1 LNPRRYRLLADEYP
15 VIAHSLSR
23 ARANM
28 QTPAVAAG
36 PMPPGIST
44 EVPGQNGIPFVRAA
58 APPRTAVHTITGP
71 IALSGAQQP
80 IMISMPGSG
89 YMLWEDLFVQIVV
102 SGTGNSSGTT
112 VALAEDAPWAAI
124 ASVTLDDGGPQI
136 INIDGYSLYLA
147 NIYGGTW
154 HCKDYSLSSDVNVYS
169 AQSTGTGTAAGTG
182 QFRLR
187 VPFAINERN
196 YWGLLGNQDRA
207 TRYNLRT
214 DIAGTG
220 SIYTTAPTVLPTF
233 QINRFYG
240 WLPVPSNVSPDGRRQ
255 EQIPPWYGV
264 IHYLTA
270 VKSDA
275 LPTASS
281 VVNHY
286 IRNLSNAVRLFIL
299 VFRQGSGTTPRSSAN
314 SVLPTNIDFVLG
326 TDVLWSESAAERRAI
341 MWNRYGFDA
350 PSGVLVYDMVH
361 DFGMFAGT
369 ELGDHYVYLGNIAEA
384 QFRCTYPSGYTAN
397 ASNSLTIITDSL
409 FIPPGIDI
417 YGGSGL

>member
-1 LNPRRYRLLADEYP
+1 MRSRSFLAPDAPAIGYGP
-15 VIAHSLSR
+15 SR
-23 ARANM
+23 ARANIN
-28 QTPAVAAG
+28 TPAVAAG
-36 PMPPGIST
+36 PLPPGVPT
-44 EVPGQNGIPFVRAA
+44 DVPGGGGIPFVRAA
-58 APPRTAVHTITGP
+58 APPRTSVHTITGP
-71 IALSGAQQP
+71 TALSGAQQP
-80 IMISMPGSG
+80 VLISMPGSG

-102 SGTGNSSGTT
+102 SGTGNSSGTS
-112 VALAEDAPWAAI
+112 VALAEDAPWSTL

-147 NIYGGTW
+147 NIYGGSW
-154 HCKDYSLSSDVNVYS
+154 SAKDFSLSSDTNVYS
-169 AQSTGTGTAAGTG
+169 ALSTGTGTAAGTG

-233 QINRFYG
+233 QLNRFYG
-240 WLPVPSNVSPDGRRQ
+240 WLPVPSAKSPDGRAQ
-255 EQIPPWYGV
+255 EQIPPTYGI

-286 IRNLSNAVRLFIL
+286 IRNLSNAVRMFIL
-299 VFRQGSGTTPRSSAN
+299 VFRQGSGSTPRSSAN
-314 SVLPTNIDFVLG
+314 GALPTQIDFVLG

-350 PSGVLVYDMVH
+350 PNGVLVYDMLH
-361 DFGMFAGT
+361 DFGMFSGY

-384 QFRCTYPSGYTAN
+384 QFRCTYPSSFTAS

-417 YGGSGL
+417 YGGALG